1 MPFQQIEIPPART
14 HNARVPEP
22 WAFVLREPDETIST
36 QPPKPALSD
45 TIFVPWLP
53 EPPLGYTIPTH
64 PAQLFTAAEDWDSM
78 CKWWTHCQDQLR
90 IAESTILRG
99 KPYHGFDCNPARCPG
114 GRDGLVIP
122 FSRRAPEFAW
132 TGWDLR
138 DFNAGT
144 GPIKPVKV
152 GGDPQSRTTLNLQ
165 AMYDEALR
173 TNYPDISYIEEI
185 LMWGLDSR
193 AFVREDIVMVPNYKG
208 LFEPENFKFCC
219 AKRVTKSESFA
230 LDRMPAYGCNLP
242 PFVHL
247 YVNPRNVA
255 IKPGSEPPKR
265 RVTVDYA
272 APRSLGPTGGRGFK
286 PARAKD
292 PGPLSV
298 NAAIDLKDP
307 VAFPG
312 PISYMD
318 LRKLGRGAAQLQA
331 IRACFPHEQL
341 PSDLELF
348 QVCDD
353 MEMYYEQLPRP
364 THLDPTNVMLIWSVA
379 GNVDERGCFGS
390 CDMPYLSQRLEAFFV
405 YVTSFRAREA
415 QNETAIP
422 PHLYKWLHAWGE
434 ARATAGGSGNWTIG
448 GGYIDDTV
456 NMCYQFFGQTLMT
469 VKRKMWREFGL
480 IVQDTKIEEHPVTA
494 VAVKGEDMTALG
506 VTSSPSASRLHND
519 PEKITK
525 YSALAEL
532 VAETA
537 REHTYRAPLELVDRC
552 LGQLG
557 FAASMD
563 PVLLGDLAVVRDMV
577 SASWARQHG
586 HQVLVGERA
595 CEYLDSMAAR
605 LRHSVSVGRLS
616 FRCYAPRRGLLGSTG
631 IPILFLW
638 TDASCANDT
647 KVKPP
652 SGMPVLTQIRTP
664 NLFHGWGAM
673 MWLEGDDTVYITQQF
688 ITYNARKCLDDST
701 ACEMFGISEA
711 LHEATLLT
719 QQARIQVEVA
729 HIGDSQSAT
738 AIVNTGRPRRTAERV
753 LFWQHCDL
761 RDRLADTLLV
771 STNLTREKNQ
781 ESDILASLYMHG
793 DHHNAILHALQRAG
807 QVKLQ
812 ALVNARFGKYMKIC
826 LLPSGSLADSR
837 QRMAVVVRAK
847 ASRARF
853 ANRSVLP
860 QLLKTAGAYS
870 RR

>member
-1 MPFQQIEIPPART
+1 M
-14 HNARVPEP
+14 
-22 WAFVLREPDETIST
+22 
-36 QPPKPALSD
+36 
-45 TIFVPWLP
+45 
-53 EPPLGYTIPTH
+53 
-64 PAQLFTAAEDWDSM
+64 
-78 CKWWTHCQDQLR
+78 
-90 IAESTILRG
+90 
-99 KPYHGFDCNPARCPG
+99 
-114 GRDGLVIP
+114 IP

-144 GPIKPVKV
+144 GPIKPVET
-152 GGDPQSRTTLNLQ
+152 GGDPQLRTTLNLQ

-173 TNYPDISYIEEI
+173 TNYPDILYIEEI
-185 LMWGLDSR
+185 LRYGLDSR
-193 AFVREDIVMVPNYKG
+193 AFVREDVVMVPNYKG
-208 LFEPENFKFCC
+208 LFEPENFKFSH

-230 LDRMPAYGCNLP
+230 LDRMPAYGCNMP
-242 PFVHL
+242 PFVHI

-272 APRSLGPTGGRGFK
+272 APRSRGPTGGRGFK
-286 PARAKD
+286 PARVKD

-298 NAAIDLKDP
+298 NAAIDLDDP

-331 IRACFPHEQL
+331 IRACFPLERL

-415 QNETAIP
+415 QNVTAIP
-422 PHLYKWLHAWGE
+422 PHLHKWLHAWGE
-434 ARATAGGSGNWTIG
+434 ARAAAGGSGDWTIG

-456 NMCYQFFGQTLMT
+456 NMCYQFFSSTLMRL
-469 VKRKMWREFGL
+469 KRRMWEEFGL
-480 IVQDTKIEEHPVTA
+480 IIKESKVEEHPVTA
-494 VAVKGEDMTALG
+494 TAAKGEDMTVLG
-506 VTSSPSASRLHND
+506 VTSSPAASRLQND
-519 PEKITK
+519 PGKITK

-532 VAETA
+532 VADTA

-557 FAASMD
+557 FAANMD
-563 PVLLGDLAVVRDMV
+563 PVLLGDLVVVRDMV
-577 SASWARQHG
+577 SASWARLHN
-586 HQVLVGERA
+586 HQVLVSERA
-595 CEYLDSMAAR
+595 CEYLVSMAAR
-605 LRHSVSVGRLS
+605 LRQSVSAGRLS

-631 IPILFLW
+631 TPILYLW
-638 TDASCANDT
+638 TDASGANDT
-647 KVKPP
+647 KVQPP
-652 SGMPVLTQIRTP
+652 KGMSVAAQIRTP
-664 NLFHGWGAM
+664 NLFHGWGSM
-673 MWLEGDDTVYITQQF
+673 MWLESDDTVYVSQQF
-688 ITYNARKCLDDST
+688 ITYNARKSLDDST

-711 LHEATLLT
+711 LDEATLLT
-719 QQARIQVEVA
+719 CQAGIRVEVA

-761 RDRLADTLLV
+761 RDKLADTLLV
-771 STNLTREKNQ
+771 STNFTRDNNQ
-781 ESDILASLYMHG
+781 EADILASLYMHA
-793 DHHNAILHALQRAG
+793 DHDNAILGALQREG
-807 QVKLQ
+807 QSKLQ
-812 ALVNARFGKYMKIC
+812 ALVNARFGKHMRIC
-826 LLPSGSLADSR
+826 LLPGGSLSESR
-837 QRMAVVVRAK
+837 QRLAVVVRAK
-847 ASRARF
+847 SSRARF